1 MATRDRDDRLRDGAP
16 SSPPSGRDGALLAAW
31 RESDA
36 SEPIEDATED
46 PEVGP
51 ALPSAAIA
59 SRAAAGP
66 TPREVSVSARTER
79 EIWQLAWPVIFSQML
94 ASIVSLVD
102 IGMVGRLER
111 NAVAAVG
118 YTTQYLNL
126 AQSALFAVGIACVA
140 LIARAIGA
148 RDVPRARA
156 ALAAS
161 LLVAAGLACVFTAA
175 MLAAPHFWLDL
186 LGATPDVAHAAVP
199 YFLLT
204 LGSALLLAVSITIE
218 SGFRAVKNTRVAM
231 GIAVVVTV
239 AKTALNALLMFGA
252 LGLPRLEL
260 VGAGL
265 ATVISQAIAF
275 VLFVVAAR
283 RGGNAGVMRLGLADF
298 RAARG
303 ILADVVRI
311 SLPAVGERVILN
323 VAILS
328 YFTVLSH
335 YGTIEIATY
344 TIGVRLLSFSW
355 IPGTGFSVAAATLVG
370 QSLGAGQPQV
380 AARAGWRAAR
390 LALVVAIV
398 LGLGFGLA
406 REAIARVFTSDL
418 GVVEALGPFM
428 LLLALAQPPMG
439 VHFTLGGALRGAGD
453 TWTPLIAA
461 TLGNWAFR
469 VPIALLGKSLEL
481 DIVWVW
487 AALIADHF
495 ARALWLTVAFRRGR
509 WQEKRLG
516 PR

>member
-1 MATRDRDDRLRDGAP
+1 
-16 SSPPSGRDGALLAAW
+16 
-31 RESDA
+31 
-36 SEPIEDATED
+36 
-46 PEVGP
+46 
-51 ALPSAAIA
+51 
-59 SRAAAGP
+59 
-66 TPREVSVSARTER
+66 
-79 EIWQLAWPVIFSQML
+79 
-94 ASIVSLVD
+94 
-102 IGMVGRLER
+102 
-111 NAVAAVG
+111 
-118 YTTQYLNL
+118 
-126 AQSALFAVGIACVA
+126 
-140 LIARAIGA
+140 
-148 RDVPRARA
+148 
-156 ALAAS
+156 
-161 LLVAAGLACVFTAA
+161 
-175 MLAAPHFWLDL
+175 
-186 LGATPDVAHAAVP
+186 
-199 YFLLT
+199 
-204 LGSALLLAVSITIE
+204 
-218 SGFRAVKNTRVAM
+218 M
-231 GIAVVVTV
+231 GIAVAVTV
-239 AKTALNALLMFGA
+239 AKTALNALLMFGT
-252 LGLPRLEL
+252 LGFPRLEL

-275 VLFVVAAR
+275 VMFVIAAR
-283 RGGNAGVMRLGLADF
+283 RGANVDVMRLGFGDF
-298 RAARG
+298 TKAG
-303 ILADVVRI
+303 SILRDVVRI

-370 QSLGAGQPQV
+370 QNLGAGQARA

-390 LALVVAIV
+390 LALVVSIV

-406 REAIARVFTSDL
+406 REPIARLFTSDT

-469 VPIALLGKSLEL
+469 VPIAFLGKSLDL

-495 ARALWLTVAFRRGR
+495 ARAVWLTISFRRGK
-509 WQEKRLG
+509 WQRKRIG
-516 PR
+516 PG

>member
-1 MATRDRDDRLRDGAP
+1 MATRDRDTREDG
-16 SSPPSGRDGALLAAW
+16 SALETW
-31 RESDA
+31 RETDA
-36 SEPIEDATED
+36 NEPVEDAAED
-46 PEVGP
+46 PEIGP
-51 ALPSAAIA
+51 SLPSATIA
-59 SRAAAGP
+59 ARAASGP
-66 TPREVSVSARTER
+66 TPLEVGAKARTER
-79 EIWQLAWPVIFSQML
+79 EIWQLAWPVIFSQVL
-94 ASIVSLVD
+94 ASIVSLID

-111 NAVAAVG
+111 DAVAAVG

-126 AQSALFAVGIACVA
+126 AQSVLFAVGIACVA

-148 RDVPRARA
+148 GDRARA
-156 ALAAS
+156 RSALAAS
-161 LLVAAGLACVFTAA
+161 LLVAGGLGSAFTVA

-186 LGATPDVAHAAVP
+186 LGATPAVADAGVP
-199 YFLLT
+199 YFRLS
-204 LGSALLLAVSITIE
+204 LGSTLLLAVSITIE

-231 GIAVVVTV
+231 GIAVAVTV
-239 AKTALNALLMFGA
+239 AKTALNALLMFGT
-252 LGLPRLEL
+252 LGFPRLEL

-275 VLFVVAAR
+275 VMFVIAAR
-283 RGGNAGVMRLGLADF
+283 RGANVDVMRLGFGDF
-298 RAARG
+298 TKAG
-303 ILADVVRI
+303 SILRDVVRI

-370 QSLGAGQPQV
+370 QNLGAGQARA

-390 LALVVAIV
+390 LALVVSIV

-406 REAIARVFTSDL
+406 REPIARLFTSDT

-469 VPIALLGKSLEL
+469 VPIAFLGKSLDL

-495 ARALWLTVAFRRGR
+495 ARAVWLTISFRRGK
-509 WQEKRLG
+509 WQRKRIG
-516 PR
+516 PG